1 MRIITKKR
9 IDKIT
14 KKLAENEIIGIKHI
28 HNTDAYTKFAEN
40 NDDIAVE
47 ICGNIGIHMLQEYLE
62 KKE

>member
-9 IDKIT
+9 INKIM

-28 HNTDAYTKFAEN
+28 YDSDAYTKFTEN

-47 ICGNIGIHMLQEYLE
+47 MCGNVGIHMLQEYLE
-62 KKE
+62 KEE